1 MRNLKLTLAYDGTE
15 FHGWQSQ
22 PGMSTVQGELEIALA
37 RLFNHEVTVNGSG
50 RTDAGVHAR
59 GQVANVQTIRTMDT
73 GAVVLG
79 TNAMLPSGIRVL
91 RVEEVDERFHARMS
105 ARSKTYEYHIWRQQ
119 IVSPF
124 QCRYVYKYP
133 YAMNCDAVDDAGKR
147 LLGTH
152 DFTSFCAKDTV
163 IENRVRT
170 IFDIHWRRGDDEW
183 IFSIT
188 GSGFLQR
195 MVRTV
200 VGTLLY
206 VGQGRL
212 QPDCIPAI
220 LAAKDRNL
228 AGPSVPAK
236 GLHLVR
242 VEY

>member
-1 MRNLKLTLAYDGTE
+1 MRNLKLTIAYDGTE

-22 PGMSTVQGELEIALA
+22 PGLSTVQGELETALA
-37 RLFNHEVTVNGSG
+37 RLFNHEVAVHGSG
-50 RTDAGVHAR
+50 RTDAGVHAH

-73 GAVVLG
+73 GSVLKG
-79 TNAMLPSGIRVL
+79 SNGLLPFGIRVL
-91 RVEEVDERFHARMS
+91 AVEDADVGFHARLS
-105 ARSKTYEYHIWRQQ
+105 ARSKTYEYHIWRQH

-124 QCRYVYKYP
+124 LCRYVYKYP
-133 YAMNCDAVDDAGKR
+133 YVMNSDAVDAAGVR

-170 IFDIHWRRGDDEW
+170 VFDVHWRRDGDEW

-195 MVRTV
+195 MVRTI

-206 VGQGRL
+206 VGQGRY
-212 QPDCIPAI
+212 QPECIPAI
-220 LAAKDRNL
+220 LDAKDRNL
-228 AGPSVPAK
+228 AGPTVPAK

-242 VEY
+242 

>member
-1 MRNLKLTLAYDGTE
+1 MRNLKLTIAYDGTE

-22 PGMSTVQGELEIALA
+22 PGMTTVQGELEIALS
-37 RLFNHEVTVNGSG
+37 RLFNHEVAVYGSG
-50 RTDAGVHAR
+50 RTDAGVHAM
-59 GQVANVQTIRTMDT
+59 GQVANVHTIRTMNT
-73 GAVVLG
+73 GAVLKG
-79 TNAMLPSGIRVL
+79 SNGLLPDGIRVL
-91 RVEEVDERFHARMS
+91 EVEEADETFHARLS
-105 ARSKTYEYHIWRQQ
+105 AQSKTYEYHIWRKH

-124 QCRYVYKYP
+124 LCRYVYKYP
-133 YAMNCDAVDDAGKR
+133 YAMNSDAVDKAGAR

-152 DFTSFCAKDTV
+152 DFTSFCSKDTV
-163 IENRVRT
+163 IEDRVRT
-170 IFDIHWRRGDDEW
+170 IFDVQWSRGEDEW
-183 IFSIT
+183 IFRIK

-195 MVRTV
+195 MVRTI

-212 QPDCIPAI
+212 REDCIPAI

>member
-1 MRNLKLTLAYDGTE
+1 MRNLKLTVAYDGTE

-22 PGMSTVQGELEIALA
+22 PGLSTVQGELETALA
-37 RLFNHEVTVNGSG
+37 RLFNHEVAVNGSG
-50 RTDAGVHAR
+50 RTDAGVHAH
-59 GQVANVQTIRTMDT
+59 GQVANVHTIRSMGT
-73 GAVVLG
+73 GSVLKG
-79 TNAMLPSGIRVL
+79 SNGLLPPGIRVL
-91 RVEEVDERFHARMS
+91 EVEEVNDDFHARLS
-105 ARSKTYEYHIWRQQ
+105 ARSKTYEYHIWRQH

-124 QCRYVYKYP
+124 HCRYVYKYP
-133 YAMNCDAVDDAGKR
+133 YAMNSAAVDDAGTH

-170 IFDIHWRRGDDEW
+170 IFDIHWRRADDEW
-183 IFSIT
+183 IFSIK

-206 VGQGRL
+206 VGQGKL

-220 LAAKDRNL
+220 LDAKDRNL
-228 AGPSVPAK
+228 AGPSVPAQ
-236 GLHLVR
+236 GLHLVH
-242 VEY
+242 VDY

>member
-1 MRNLKLTLAYDGTE
+1 MRNLKLTIAYDGTE
-15 FHGWQSQ
+15 FHGWQAQ
-22 PGMSTVQGELEIALA
+22 PGLSTVQGELETALA
-37 RLFNHEVTVNGSG
+37 KLFNQEVTVNGSG

-73 GAVVLG
+73 GSVLKG
-79 TNAMLPSGIRVL
+79 SNGLLPTSIRVL
-91 RVEEVDERFHARMS
+91 EVDDVDESFHARMS
-105 ARSKTYEYHIWRQQ
+105 ARSKTYEYHIWRKH

-124 QCRYVYKYP
+124 LCRYVYKYP
-133 YAMNCDAVDDAGKR
+133 YAMNSDAVDAAGMK

-152 DFTSFCAKDTV
+152 DFTSFCATDTV
-163 IENRVRT
+163 IESRVRT
-170 IFDIHWRRGDDEW
+170 IFDIHWRRADDEW

-195 MVRTV
+195 MVRTI

-206 VGQGRL
+206 VGQEKL
-212 QPDCIPAI
+212 QPECIPAI
-220 LAAKDRNL
+220 LAAKNRNL

>member
-1 MRNLKLTLAYDGTE
+1 MRNLKLTIAYDGTE
-15 FHGWQSQ
+15 FHGWQAQ
-22 PGMSTVQGELEIALA
+22 PGLSTVQGELETALA
-37 RLFNHEVTVNGSG
+37 RLFNHEVAVNGSG
-50 RTDAGVHAR
+50 RTDAGVHAH
-59 GQVANVQTIRTMDT
+59 GQVANVHTIRTMDT
-73 GAVVLG
+73 GSVLKG
-79 TNAMLPSGIRVL
+79 SNGLLPSGIRVL
-91 RVEEVDERFHARMS
+91 AVEDVEESFHARMS
-105 ARSKTYEYHIWRQQ
+105 ARSKTYEYHIWRKH

-133 YAMNCDAVDDAGKR
+133 YAMNSDAVDAAGMR

-170 IFDIHWRRGDDEW
+170 IFDIHWRRADDEW
-183 IFSIT
+183 IFCIR

-195 MVRTV
+195 MVRTI

-206 VGQGRL
+206 IGQGRF

-220 LAAKDRNL
+220 LEAKDRNL

>member
-1 MRNLKLTLAYDGTE
+1 MRNLKLTIAYDGTE

-22 PGMSTVQGELEIALA
+22 PGMSTVQGELETALS
-37 RLFNHEVTVNGSG
+37 RLFNHEVAVNGSG
-50 RTDAGVHAR
+50 RTDAGVHAI
-59 GQVANVQTIRTMDT
+59 GQVANVRTIRTMNT
-73 GAVVLG
+73 GSVLKG
-79 TNAMLPSGIRVL
+79 SNGLLPAGIRVL
-91 RVEEVDERFHARMS
+91 EVEEADETFHARLS
-105 ARSKTYEYHIWRQQ
+105 ARSKTYEYHIWRKH

-124 QCRYVYKYP
+124 LCRYVYKYP
-133 YAMNCDAVDDAGKR
+133 YAMNSDAVDLAGAR

-170 IFDIHWRRGDDEW
+170 IFDVQWRRAEDEW
-183 IFSIT
+183 IFSIK

-195 MVRTV
+195 MVRTI

-212 QPDCIPAI
+212 REDCIPAI